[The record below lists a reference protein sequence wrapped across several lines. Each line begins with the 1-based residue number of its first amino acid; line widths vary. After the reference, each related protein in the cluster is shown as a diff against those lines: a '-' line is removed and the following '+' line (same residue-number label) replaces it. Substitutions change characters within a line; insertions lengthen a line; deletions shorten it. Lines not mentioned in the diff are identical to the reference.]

1 MRAGLQGVLVTVNL
15 GKKEQAEEGAVVSSA
30 VFLSVGSS
38 LIAVGFGSSFQLLS
52 RGFSFRHNGGGRRP
66 LEEGERGRGRGRKR
80 EKGGEEVG
88 KHALL
93 IKLQA
98 WRNGLPRPQV
108 SVCRIETKRLRRR
121 EPKNSVKKESPF
133 WDPSIEGERA
143 REP

>member
-1 MRAGLQGVLVTVNL
+1 MV
-15 GKKEQAEEGAVVSSA
+15 
-30 VFLSVGSS
+30 
-38 LIAVGFGSSFQLLS
+38 
-52 RGFSFRHNGGGRRP
+52 GGRRP
-66 LEEGERGRGRGRKR
+66 LEEGGRGRKR

-108 SVCRIETKRLRRR
+108 SVCRIHKGETKRLRRR
-121 EPKNSVKKESPF
+121 ESKNSVKKESPF